1 MPYSYTLSTV
11 IPASPSEIYQA
22 WLDSILHSEMTGG
35 EANMSD
41 EVGADVSAWDGYI
54 VGRNLELVPG
64 ERIVQSWRTTEFDDA
79 FEDSIIT
86 ILLRE
91 TEEGT
96 LLTLEHSNVPEAHRS
111 YEEGGWQS
119 NYFEP
124 MIAYFTDLRGR
135 ALLEP
140 EPQATV
146 APARDISTES
156 AETAMSA
163 PPRAGKST
171 ARGGRRRKATRARD
185 IGAESAETAMSA
197 PPPAAKTAPRPSRR
211 RKAAA
216 GPQRRATSS
225 ARKAKPAVATKQ
237 KAGAR
242 AVKSGKKTSPAPAKR
257 GARKASARTS
267 AKSSAKATKKR
278 NAGKAARARASRRKA
293 AHGKRG

>member
-64 ERIVQSWRTTEFDDA
+64 ERIVQSWRTTEFNDA

-96 LLTLEHSNVPEAHRS
+96 LLTLEHSNVPEVHRS

-140 EPQATV
+140 EPEATV

-156 AETAMSA
+156 AETAMST
-163 PPRAGKST
+163 PPRAVKST
-171 ARGGRRRKATRARD
+171 ALGSRRRKAAPARD
-185 IGAESAETAMSA
+185 ISAESAETAMSA
-197 PPPAAKTAPRPSRR
+197 PPPAAKTAPRSSRR

-216 GPQRRATSS
+216 GPQRRATSG
-225 ARKAKPAVATKQ
+225 ARKAKPVATTKK
-237 KAGAR
+237 KAAAR
-242 AVKSGKKTSPAPAKR
+242 AAKSGKKTSPAPAKR
-257 GARKASARTS
+257 VAKKAS
-267 AKSSAKATKKR
+267 AKSSAKAAKKR
-278 NAGKAARARASRRKA
+278 SAGKATRARASRRKA
-293 AHGKRG
+293 ARGKRR

>member
-1 MPYSYTLSTV
+1 MPYSYTLSSV
-11 IPASPSEIYQA
+11 IPASPAEIYQA

-54 VGRNLELVPG
+54 TGRNLELVLG

-79 FEDSIIT
+79 FEDSIVT
-86 ILLRE
+86 ILLKE

-96 LLTLEHSNVPEAHRS
+96 LLTLEHSNVPDTHRS

-124 MIAYFTDLRGR
+124 MIAYFSELRGR

-140 EPQATV
+140 ESEATV

-163 PPRAGKST
+163 PPT
-171 ARGGRRRKATRARD
+171 
-185 IGAESAETAMSA
+185 
-197 PPPAAKTAPRPSRR
+197 AKT
-211 RKAAA
+211 
-216 GPQRRATSS
+216 T
-225 ARKAKPAVATKQ
+225 
-237 KAGAR
+237 
-242 AVKSGKKTSPAPAKR
+242 
-257 GARKASARTS
+257 
-267 AKSSAKATKKR
+267 
-278 NAGKAARARASRRKA
+278 ARASRRRKTSASPQRRA
-293 AHGKRG
+293 ASSARKGEADCGNKEEGDRARRQSRQASLSYAGQARFQKSFREDLGKTQRR